1 MSKIHT
7 EGGTGSQKW
16 DLEFGTICLEVCVAG
31 IHRKSLTPQARRK
44 GSLGLSAASLFQS
57 LCLRSG
63 VSLLA
68 R

>member
-7 EGGTGSQKW
+7 EGGTRNQKQ
-16 DLEFGTICLEVCVAG
+16 DLGFSTICLEVCVAG
-31 IHRKSLTPQARRK
+31 IHRKSLTPWAGRK
-44 GSLGLSAASLFQS
+44 GSPGFSAASLSQF

-63 VSLLA
+63 MSLLA